1 MPAISATAPGK
12 IILFGEHAV
21 VYGRPA
27 IAVPVTQVNARTII
41 MADPKGALGSV
52 RVVAPNIGLDA
63 ELDELSHD
71 DPLAAAI
78 QSVLT
83 ILKLNAVPSCNI
95 RITSTIPIAAGMGSG
110 AAVTISIIRAFSTFL
125 GHPLTDEQISNLTF
139 EVEKLHHGTPSGI
152 DNSVITYQKPVY
164 FIRDHHIQTL
174 EVPEPF
180 TIIIGDSGIHS
191 PTANT
196 VGDVRRARQEN
207 PALYEG
213 LFDQIGKIVQQAQRT
228 ISNGD
233 FKKLGYLM
241 DKNHACLQMIGVS
254 SLELDG
260 LISTARYAGALGAK
274 LSGGGRGGNMIA
286 LATPE
291 SAKQVANSLQK
302 AGAVNTLISVVDSTS

>member
-27 IAVPVTQVNARTII
+27 IAVPVSQVKARAII
-41 MADPKGALGSV
+41 MADPKGAPGSV

-63 ELDELSHD
+63 ELGELSHD

-83 ILKLNAVPSCNI
+83 TLKLGAIPACNI
-95 RITSTIPIAAGMGSG
+95 RITSNIPIAAGMGSG
-110 AAVTISIIRAFSTFL
+110 AAVTISIIRALSSFL
-125 GHPLTDEQISNLTF
+125 GHTLPDEQVSKLTF

-164 FIRDHHIQTL
+164 FVRDYPIQTL

-180 TIIIGDSGIHS
+180 TIIIGDTGIHS
-191 PTANT
+191 PTADT
-196 VGDVRRARQEN
+196 VRDVKLAWQANQAR
-207 PALYEG
+207 YEG
-213 LFDQIGKIVQQAQRT
+213 LFDQIEQIVQQAQRA
-228 ISNGD
+228 IRNGD
-233 FKKLGYLM
+233 FKKLGSLM
-241 DKNHACLQMIGVS
+241 DKNHECLQMVDVS
-254 SLELDG
+254 SLELDD
-260 LISTARYAGALGAK
+260 LVSTAKSAGALGAK

-291 SAKQVANSLQK
+291 SAKRIQNSLLQ
-302 AGAVNTLISVVDSTS
+302 AGAVNALISVVDRTI